1 MHKTFDFKKY
11 VEYKV
16 YSVTTIKNGYGFR
29 VLLTFADE
37 STKTQQHA
45 GFTTKREANAFRDE
59 VIGQLH
65 TGTYIVYGKIRVEE
79 FMIFWLEDIMRPRIT
94 DDTYT
99 TYKSAIRNYIVP
111 QLGKMYMSTLNQG
124 YIRKLYNTVAEK
136 YESVAKN
143 VRTIMKT
150 SLEYAF
156 NKNVLATNPAKGIN
170 LPKKIKKTEYRVLKI
185 DEKKTLTLPQVLQLI
200 EESKETPIHMQIL
213 FAVLMGLRRGE
224 INGLKYSDVD
234 YINQTLKVQRQLGKK
249 PNSKAEDF
257 EPKMLTKQEIKTKT
271 PSSVRE
277 LPIPD
282 YVFEAIL
289 EQRKTYEKNRRRRKR
304 EFRDWDYICCSTYGN
319 PRSKSYHHKYYKE
332 LLASLGLPDI
342 HFHQLRNTYT
352 TILLKNDFNIKGIA
366 SMLGHSKEI
375 ITADVY
381 GDTTEII
388 EDCLDVIEPFMEEV
402 MPKRRKDKYYDY
414 SDMEEVE
421 CIVEEYLSVA

>member
-99 TYKSAIRNYIVP
+99 TYKSAIKNYIVP
-111 QLGKMYMSTLNQG
+111 QIGKMYMSTLNQG

-156 NKNVLATNPAKGIN
+156 NKNVLATNLAKGIN
-170 LPKKIKKTEYRVLKI
+170 LPKKNDKDMLK
-185 DEKKTLTLPQVLQLI
+185 
-200 EESKETPIHMQIL
+200 
-213 FAVLMGLRRGE
+213 
-224 INGLKYSDVD
+224 
-234 YINQTLKVQRQLGKK
+234 
-249 PNSKAEDF
+249 
-257 EPKMLTKQEIKTKT
+257 
-271 PSSVRE
+271 
-277 LPIPD
+277 
-282 YVFEAIL
+282 
-289 EQRKTYEKNRRRRKR
+289 
-304 EFRDWDYICCSTYGN
+304 
-319 PRSKSYHHKYYKE
+319 
-332 LLASLGLPDI
+332 SLDLPDI
-342 HFHQLRNTYT
+342 HFHQLRNTYA
-352 TILLKNDFNIKGIA
+352 TILLKNSFNSKGV
-366 SMLGHSKEI
+366 SHLLGHAKEI
-375 ITADVY
+375 ISVDVY
-381 GDTTEII
+381 GDTQEII
-388 EDCLDVIEPFMEEV
+388 EDCLDVLETFIEEV
-402 MPKRRKDKYYDY
+402 ILKERKDQYYDY
-414 SDMEEVE
+414 SEVIE
-421 CIVEEYLSVA
+421 IDLILEEYFNAA